1 MIGSLKGKLAA
12 LHPPWLLIEINGVG
26 YEVQA
31 PMTTIYKL
39 PALNS
44 ETRLLIHH
52 LVREDAQQLFGFHS
66 EAERQLFR
74 SLLKVTGIGARLAL
88 AILSGMEAEDF
99 VQCIYAGDTARLTR
113 LPGIGKKTAER
124 LVIEMR
130 DRLEDWQAAPAT
142 VVRAGAGAAPPDAVA
157 DAVSGLVALGY
168 KPHEA
173 SRFVH
178 AIDCAGMSS
187 DAIIREVLKGLA
199 KA

>member
-1 MIGSLKGKLAA
+1 MIGSLKGRLAA

-26 YEVQA
+26 YDVQA

-39 PALNS
+39 PGLNA
-44 ETRLLIHH
+44 EVRLLIHH
-52 LVREDAQQLFGFHS
+52 LVREDAQQLFGFHTD
-66 EAERQLFR
+66 AERQLFR

-88 AILSGMEAEDF
+88 AILSGMETEEF
-99 VQCIYAGDTARLTR
+99 VQCVYTGDTARLTR

-130 DRLEDWQAAPAT
+130 DRLEDWQGAPAS
-142 VVRAGAGAAPPDAVA
+142 VSVAAGAPPDAVA
-157 DAVSGLVALGY
+157 DAISGLIALGY

-178 AIDCAGMSS
+178 GIDCTGLSCE
-187 DAIIREVLKGLA
+187 AIIREVLKGLA